1 MVDGVERNTSWGSS
15 PLYEEVTAAPLLVS
29 LPDVAPGT
37 YGGLTSAID
46 LAPTVLD
53 LMGQEIPAAMEGRS
67 LLPALRDSSV
77 PGNRRPTPPAVGRV
91 HARHGRPRTPA
102 ETAPRVALMRL
113 PPAAAAADAL
123 LDCAG

>member
-53 LMGQEIPAAMEGRS
+53 LRAVRSAVAGQS
-67 LLPALRDSSV
+67 
-77 PGNRRPTPPAVGRV
+77 
-91 HARHGRPRTPA
+91 ARQQRKLCRH
-102 ETAPRVALMRL
+102 
-113 PPAAAAADAL
+113 ADAL